1 MTDAKQPTLIKG
13 AIVLT
18 MDEAVGDFLAGDV
31 LVEGSTISRVAESV
45 PVPEGATVVDG
56 QGKIVIPGLVNCHMH
71 TWQTGLRG
79 LTSNW
84 TLFEYFRW
92 VHAGLATAFTPD
104 DIHIATLAGA
114 LGQINAGATTLGDW
128 CHNNPTPGHAD
139 AAVSGLFE
147 SGIRAVFLHGSPKPD
162 PKPGQPHFSE
172 IPHPRSE
179 IERLLR
185 GPMARED
192 SLVTLAMAILGPH
205 YSVFDVAL
213 ADFRLAHE
221 HGLTVSMHSG
231 GGAPK
236 SPGGWEALDAQGL
249 IGPRTNVIHGN
260 DLTDG
265 QLARFASKGMT
276 FTVAPEN
283 EMTQGHGWPITGRVL
298 AAGGRPSFGVD
309 IESLVSAD
317 MFTVARMAL
326 GCQRALDNAQARQA
340 GLGIPETSA
349 VTTKQALGWITMEG
363 ARALGLESR
372 VGSLTPGK
380 QADLVMLDAAAWNM
394 WPVHDPYSTVVM
406 QANIGNVS
414 DVMIAGEFKK
424 RSGRLL
430 WPDPG
435 RVKDELAA
443 SGRRIVSQ
451 LRIPTQVTP

>member
-18 MDEAVGDFLAGDV
+18 MDSAVGDFLAGDV
-31 LVEGSTISRVAESV
+31 LVEGGTITRVAASV
-45 PVPEGATVVDG
+45 PAPEGAAIVDG

-92 VHAGLATAFTPD
+92 VHAGLATAFTPE
-104 DIHIATLAGA
+104 DIRIATLAGA

-128 CHNNPTPGHAD
+128 CHNNPTPDHTD
-139 AAVSGLFE
+139 AAVSGLSE

-185 GPMARED
+185 GPMSRD
-192 SLVTLAMAILGPH
+192 GSLVTLAMAILGPH

-213 ADFRLAHE
+213 ADFRLARE
-221 HGLTVSMHSG
+221 HGLVASMHSG
-231 GGAPK
+231 GGEPK
-236 SPGGWEALDAQGL
+236 SPGGWDALDAEGL
-249 IGPRTNVIHGN
+249 IGPNTNVVHGN

-265 QLARFASKGMT
+265 QFARFASKGMT

-349 VTTKQALGWITMEG
+349 VTTRQALEWVTMEG

-372 VGSLTPGK
+372 IGSLTPGK
-380 QADLVMLDAAAWNM
+380 QADLVMLDATAWNM

-406 QANIGNVS
+406 QANIGNVT

-424 RSGRLL
+424 RSGHLL
-430 WPDPG
+430 WADPG

-451 LRIPTQVTP
+451 LRIPTQMTP